1 MRVLFSKVANESYL
15 DIIEF
20 LSVMWTEREIE
31 IFIRDVE
38 QIVDELETNKFKKY
52 QKFSEYTYSAL
63 IGKKHVRMFFRKEND
78 NLIKVLL
85 FFDVRQ
91 NPEKI
96 LELLK

>member
-52 QKFSEYTYSAL
+52 QKFSDNTYSAL